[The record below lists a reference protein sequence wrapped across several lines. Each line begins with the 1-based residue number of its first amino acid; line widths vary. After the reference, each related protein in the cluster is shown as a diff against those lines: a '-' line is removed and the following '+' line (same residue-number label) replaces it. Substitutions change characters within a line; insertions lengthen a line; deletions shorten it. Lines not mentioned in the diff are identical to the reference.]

1 MSGVTLAGAPA
12 AANRLTATTCAIA
25 RCHRAAAGVTA
36 GGAAGVVLMLLRSCQ
51 VTADRCGIWSNAV
64 NKDPISGRSAAAA
77 ATAAASTLWLA
88 ATAAEQQLQSTIGGG
103 L

>member
-1 MSGVTLAGAPA
+1 MSGVTLAGAPV

-25 RCHRAAAGVTA
+25 RCHRAVAGVTA

-64 NKDPISGRSAAAA
+64 KKDPISGRSAAAA
-77 ATAAASTLWLA
+77 ASTLWLS
-88 ATAAEQQLQSTIGGG
+88 ATAAEQELQSAIGG

>member
-51 VTADRCGIWSNAV
+51 VTADRSADRCGIWSNAV
-64 NKDPISGRSAAAA
+64 NKETISGRSAA
-77 ATAAASTLWLA
+77 AAASTLWLA
-88 ATAAEQQLQSTIGGG
+88 ATAAEQELQSTIGGG

>member
-12 AANRLTATTCAIA
+12 AANRLTATTCVIA
-25 RCHRAAAGVTA
+25 RCHRATAGVTA

-64 NKDPISGRSAAAA
+64 NKETISGRSAAAA
-77 ATAAASTLWLA
+77 ASTLWLS
-88 ATAAEQQLQSTIGGG
+88 ATAAEQELQSTIGGG